1 MTVQTQRVV
10 VAQDGKDIPSA
21 TALPA
26 GGWGI
31 RGWLSA
37 IYTKLSAS
45 VAVSGPLTDTQLRAT
60 AVPIQLGSENLS
72 PFNDLISVTL
82 TPLVQVDF
90 VYGINSQQG
99 AVAIVT
105 TGVGDTSTGR
115 LRLQTGTGA
124 AGSAIYTSRRSA
136 QYRPGQGLVWR
147 GTSPFTAGVANSI
160 QLAGAGSATD
170 GYFFGFNGTAFG
182 IAHRNN
188 SATPT
193 WVAQTVWNGDKCDG
207 AGASAFNWVDKTKG
221 VPLQIMYPY
230 LGYGN
235 ITFWVQDPLTSRWIL
250 CHTIRYANSSTSTQ
264 IRVPDL
270 YIRYEATNT
279 GNTTNLIVY
288 GGSAA
293 IFICGSYSLLAMPK
307 WAADS
312 NKAAITTET
321 VLLSIRN
328 ATVYNTVTNQGLIR
342 INSVSFSSTAN
353 NGVAILRFKVG
364 ATVGGTPAFAT
375 INGTTADNGVS
386 ITAGNSLA
394 SIDTAGTTVT
404 GGTYIFNMT
413 IGSPGNDTIDVQDL
427 GIFVAPGETLTIS
440 GFSTASTTLGVGV
453 NWTEDS

>member
-1 MTVQTQRVV
+1 MVDRLYGAQNFRFDPATEAVMVTQVGS
-10 VAQDGKDIPSA
+10 DGEN
-21 TALPA
+21 PA
-26 GGWGI
+26 
-31 RGWLSA
+31 S
-37 IYTKLSAS
+37 SS
-45 VAVSGPLTDTQLRAT
+45 NP
-60 AVPIQLGSENLS
+60 VPIEIGASQLS
-72 PFNDLISVTL
+72 PFNDLIAVPL
-82 TPLVQVDF
+82 TPMVQIDF

-124 AGSAIYTSRRSA
+124 AGSAIYTSRRPA

-147 GTSPFTAGVANSI
+147 GTAPFTAGAANSI
-160 QLAGAGSATD
+160 QLAGAGTATD

-182 IAHRNN
+182 VAHRNN

-193 WVAQTVWNGDKCDG
+193 WVAQTDWNGDKCDG
-207 AGASAFNWVDKTKG
+207 TGSSGFNWDKTKG
-221 VPLQIMYPY
+221 VPLQIMFPY

-235 ITFWVQDPLTSRWIL
+235 ITFWVQDPTTSRWIL

-264 IRVPDL
+264 VRVPDL

-288 GGSAA
+288 AGSAA
-293 IFICGSYSLLAMPK
+293 IFMCGEYSLLGKPK

-328 ATVYNTVTNQGLIR
+328 ATTYNGVANQGLVR

-353 NGVAILRFKVG
+353 NGVAIMRFKVG
-364 ATVGGTPAFAT
+364 ATVGGSPSFAA
-375 INGTTADNGVS
+375 INGATADNGVT
-386 ITAGNSLA
+386 ITSGNSLA
-394 SIDTAGTTVT
+394 SIDTAGTTVS

-413 IGSPGNDTIDVQDL
+413 IGSPGNDTVNVQDL
-427 GIFVAPGETLTIS
+427 SIFIAPGETLTIS
-440 GFSTASTTLGVGV
+440 GFSTASTTIGVGV
-453 NWTEDS
+453 NWTEDN